1 MGGKLVCVIF
11 NLARVLLADGVS
23 AETFVLDL
31 SLISSMFF
39 CQFIYKQRC
48 SKNRLISTKATIS
61 NSTSM
66 SGAKRKG
73 GFRKGVEDQYINSF
87 PLPEEDQH
95 VVQVLGARGASIF
108 EVALNDEEVAK
119 KTSDHLALLPNKYRN
134 VIWIK
139 KKDFLIVDGGV
150 RREEGEQG
158 AVEAG
163 GKVQFIVKAILNKKQ
178 IKHIKKSG
186 KWPLYL
192 AADVVTSAL
201 TPPTLMI
208 MLEWTWI

>member
-1 MGGKLVCVIF
+1 
-11 NLARVLLADGVS
+11 
-23 AETFVLDL
+23 
-31 SLISSMFF
+31 
-39 CQFIYKQRC
+39 
-48 SKNRLISTKATIS
+48 
-61 NSTSM
+61 M

-150 RREEGEQG
+150 RREEGGQG

-192 AADVVTSAL
+192 AADVSDERPDTTYTDDYAGMDLDLGTGIEATAEDSIYSPSTTEKEV
-201 TPPTLMI
+201 
-208 MLEWTWI
+208 